1 MECSWSPWEGVGEC
15 KVLGASDDVLHLEY
29 RWTLVEMSSTVNS
42 FVSQHL
48 QPIIILA
55 INSLHLFDVPVVGG
69 IPDTRLWG
77 ERTRNRE
84 LVIYLDCTTTPVP
97 FQHRFKQLG
106 IVSIWVE
113 PLNLPVED
121 AGVFLCIV
129 LLTPKIDRRWT
140 QVGTNWCFN
149 LGLSPSHIGLLH
161 EMPLGVTEASER
173 LTKSIMDS
181 RSN

>member
-1 MECSWSPWEGVGEC
+1 M
-15 KVLGASDDVLHLEY
+15 
-29 RWTLVEMSSTVNS
+29 
-42 FVSQHL
+42 

-55 INSLHLFDVPVVGG
+55 INSLHLFDVSVVGG
-69 IPDTRLWG
+69 IPDAGLWG

-106 IVSIWVE
+106 IVSTQVE

-121 AGVFLCIV
+121 AGGANFFLCIV
-129 LLTPKIDRRWT
+129 LLTPEIDGRRT
-140 QVGTNWCFN
+140 QVGTNWRFN
-149 LGLSPSHIGLLH
+149 LGLSPSDIGFLH
-161 EMPLGVTEASER
+161 EVPLGVTEASER